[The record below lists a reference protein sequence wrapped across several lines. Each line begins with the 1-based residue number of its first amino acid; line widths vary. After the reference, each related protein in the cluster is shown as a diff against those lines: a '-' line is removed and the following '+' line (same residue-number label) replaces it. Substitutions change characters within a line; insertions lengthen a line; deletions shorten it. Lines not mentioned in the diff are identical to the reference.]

1 MQGIESKISVAQEEI
16 VQAEEKQEDETNG
29 EKKDFPD
36 ILKDLEL
43 QDKFVLS
50 ENRAKALAADPA
62 KALSRLRQADAD
74 WVITNKVITPFN
86 NYEKSVI

>member
-1 MQGIESKISVAQEEI
+1 MQGIESKILGAQEEI
-16 VQAEEKQEDETNG
+16 VQAEEKREDGTNG

-43 QDKFVLS
+43 QDQFAMS
-50 ENRAKALAADPA
+50 EDPA

-74 WVITNKVITPFN
+74 WAITNKVITPFN